1 MYQEKDKRISP
12 KFSAL
17 KMGWNF
23 VQKVSANFMQPALK
37 KAALGSPVQ
46 SYGNACHQSIRS

>member
-23 VQKVSANFMQPALK
+23 VQKGERKFYAASAQKSGVSLS
-37 KAALGSPVQ
+37 GSILC
-46 SYGNACHQSIRS
+46 NACHQSIWS